1 MWCTKPE
8 DIRLG
13 RFAALKFLPDDVAR
27 DHQALERF
35 KREARAASALN
46 HPNICTIYE
55 VEESADRRPF
65 LAMEFLEGSTLKHL
79 MGAKPFMVE
88 ALLDIGI
95 QIADA
100 FGVAHGKGII
110 HRDIKPANI
119 FVSDGGHAKI
129 LDFGLAKVIEHPH
142 VAIAGMSQMVTGGV
156 TEAQLTSPGTAIGTV
171 AYMSPEQALGQELDA
186 RTDLFS
192 LGVMLYEMATA
203 RLPFQGTTSA
213 AIFNEILNKVPI
225 APGRLNPE
233 LPPQVEWIIS
243 KLLEKDRKLRYQS
256 AAELRADLARL
267 KRDSESGR
275 AVAASLT
282 AAAPPAV
289 STRRRLRWAASAA
302 ALIAAALIAGVVI
315 SIVRRPAPSVPQQTM
330 RFAVALGPDERL
342 LVENTLAVSSS
353 VVISPDGTRIAYAA
367 ARGGVPQIYL
377 RPIDGQQAQA
387 VPGTQGGFGPTF
399 SPDSQSLLF
408 RTPGGF
414 FNVSLNGGSVQNLGL
429 ASGGLNTGYD
439 WGADRVIRIGST
451 SGIQQI
457 PEGGGAITPLTRLQ
471 SGEAAHAMPTLL
483 PGRRGLLFAAGPQNP
498 RIVFASLSGA
508 DRKNLIGPGTGPRYS
523 PTGHLV
529 YAAAGTLFAVPFDLN
544 TLTVANNATPV
555 LQGVLQTAVGFPY
568 YSFSNTGTLVYVS
581 GTAGIRRNLVWV
593 GRDGSEQMVPAPV
606 HEYDWPRLSSD
617 GKRIAVEIAGQ
628 TWTYDTTRD
637 SLTRITF
644 DGTQNDAPTWSPD
657 GTRIA
662 VRSNREGAPGS
673 IFWQMADGSG
683 GQERLST
690 STQVSDT
697 PMSFSPDGQ
706 LLAFFRT
713 DPKTQ
718 RDIWIASVKD
728 HTRTPF
734 LGTPATE
741 GAPRFSPDGKW
752 IAYVSDESGRPEI
765 YVQPY
770 PRGGGKWQI
779 STDGASS
786 RSGTRTA
793 ANCSIASPTR

>member
-289 STRRRLRWAASAA
+289 STHPRLRWAASAA

-353 VVISPDGTRIAYAA
+353 VVV
-367 ARGGVPQIYL
+367 GG
-377 RPIDGQQAQA
+377 
-387 VPGTQGGFGPTF
+387 
-399 SPDSQSLLF
+399 
-408 RTPGGF
+408 
-414 FNVSLNGGSVQNLGL
+414 
-429 ASGGLNTGYD
+429 
-439 WGADRVIRIGST
+439 
-451 SGIQQI
+451 
-457 PEGGGAITPLTRLQ
+457 
-471 SGEAAHAMPTLL
+471 
-483 PGRRGLLFAAGPQNP
+483 
-498 RIVFASLSGA
+498 
-508 DRKNLIGPGTGPRYS
+508 
-523 PTGHLV
+523 
-529 YAAAGTLFAVPFDLN
+529 
-544 TLTVANNATPV
+544 
-555 LQGVLQTAVGFPY
+555 
-568 YSFSNTGTLVYVS
+568 
-581 GTAGIRRNLVWV
+581 
-593 GRDGSEQMVPAPV
+593 
-606 HEYDWPRLSSD
+606 
-617 GKRIAVEIAGQ
+617 
-628 TWTYDTTRD
+628 
-637 SLTRITF
+637 
-644 DGTQNDAPTWSPD
+644 
-657 GTRIA
+657 
-662 VRSNREGAPGS
+662 
-673 IFWQMADGSG
+673 
-683 GQERLST
+683 
-690 STQVSDT
+690 
-697 PMSFSPDGQ
+697 
-706 LLAFFRT
+706 
-713 DPKTQ
+713 
-718 RDIWIASVKD
+718 
-728 HTRTPF
+728 
-734 LGTPATE
+734 
-741 GAPRFSPDGKW
+741 
-752 IAYVSDESGRPEI
+752 
-765 YVQPY
+765 
-770 PRGGGKWQI
+770 
-779 STDGASS
+779 
-786 RSGTRTA
+786 
-793 ANCSIASPTR
+793 